1 MACTSL
7 STINPPVTRSFFRRS
22 FSDNNINICC
32 SVNHIRNSA
41 PAHKLKKNR
50 STGNIFSLKFPSSFI
65 PAALRSFLLDSETVN
80 KEIVLQ
86 VEEMVFQSDDDHNMT
101 EGESD
106 PDEQRRNWKRSNW
119 VERLMELRTD
129 WRHKQK
135 HDIDADAESEED
147 NVEGCDEHECEVS
160 YDEDEDDD
168 QGEMKSIERTTF
180 SNMLRRVSSSNIMI
194 FSRLAFL
201 CNMAYVIPEIKAKDL
216 RRYYGLDF
224 VTSSIMM
231 FEQDSMPIATAA
243 HQNQNQNQNNKPQ
256 QKRSLL
262 PRPPVAYEIAAS
274 AASYVQS
281 RAKDLLSHDTYSLQP
296 PPQGDDKSLPLHPNK
311 SCQELEEESTSSEMA
326 AYVAAASAVTA
337 VVAAGEKTKEEAAR
351 ELQSPQSSPCHWF
364 VCDDSTTHTRCFIIQ
379 GSDSLASWQANLFFE
394 PTKFEDTDVLV
405 HRGIYEAA
413 KGIYEQFLPTIK
425 QHLNDHGDQAKLQ
438 FTGHSLGG
446 SLSLL
451 VNLMLLTRKVVT
463 PTSLLPVVM
472 FGAPYVFCGGEK
484 VLEQLGLNENH
495 VHSVMM
501 HRDIVPRA
509 FSCNYP
515 NHVATVLKRL
525 NATFRSHPCLN
536 KNKLLYSPM
545 GKTFILQPDEKLSPP
560 HPLLPNGSALYTLEN
575 NNCSSTR
582 KALRVF
588 LNSPHPLETLSDPTA
603 YGSNGTILRDHDSSN
618 YLRAV
623 NEMIRKHR
631 MKPPHV
637 LRKSRKQRNIQ
648 WPLLTSQ
655 SPHAWTQEY
664 CGVMENTSP
673 VRQLEIMTTG
683 V

>member
-7 STINPPVTRSFFRRS
+7 SMINPPVTRSFFRRS
-22 FSDNNINICC
+22 FSDNNICC

-41 PAHKLKKNR
+41 PAHKLKKSR
-50 STGNIFSLKFPSSFI
+50 STAGNIFSLKFPSSFI
-65 PAALRSFLLDSETVN
+65 PGALRSFLLDLETVN
-80 KEIVLQ
+80 YKEIQ
-86 VEEMVFQSDDDHNMT
+86 VEEMVLESDDDDHNMRT

-106 PDEQRRNWKRSNW
+106 PEQRRKRSNW
-119 VERLMELRTD
+119 VERLLELRTD
-129 WRHKQK
+129 WSQKQNN
-135 HDIDADAESEED
+135 DDDDDAESEED

-160 YDEDEDDD
+160 YDDDEEDE
-168 QGEMKSIERTTF
+168 GEMKSTF
-180 SNMLRRVSSSNIMI
+180 SNMLRRVPSSDIMI

-224 VTSSIMM
+224 VTSSLTM
-231 FEQDSMPIATAA
+231 FEQDSMAIAA
-243 HQNQNQNQNNKPQ
+243 HHHQYNKPQ
-256 QKRSLL
+256 EKPSLL
-262 PRPPVAYEIAAS
+262 PRPSVAYEIAAS

-281 RAKDLLSHDTYSLQP
+281 RAKDLLSQDSSR
-296 PPQGDDKSLPLHPNK
+296 QGDWSK
-311 SCQELEEESTSSEMA
+311 SCEEYELEESSTSSDMA

-351 ELQSPQSSPCHWF
+351 ELQSPQSSPCDWF

-425 QHLNDHGDQAKLQ
+425 QHLNEHGDEAKFQ

-451 VNLMLLTRKVVT
+451 VNLMLLTRKVVS
-463 PTSLLPVVM
+463 PTCLLPVVM

-545 GKTFILQPDEKLSPP
+545 GKTFILQPDDKISPP
-560 HPLLPNGSALYTLEN
+560 HPLLPTGSALYTLEN

-582 KALRVF
+582 KALRAF

-637 LRKSRKQRNIQ
+637 IRKSRKQRNIQ

>member
-7 STINPPVTRSFFRRS
+7 SMINPPVTRSFFRRS
-22 FSDNNINICC
+22 FSDSSICC

-41 PAHKLKKNR
+41 PAHKLKKSR
-50 STGNIFSLKFPSSFI
+50 STAGNIFSLKFPSSFI
-65 PAALRSFLLDSETVN
+65 PGALRSFLLDLETVN
-80 KEIVLQ
+80 YKEIQ
-86 VEEMVFQSDDDHNMT
+86 VEEMVLESDDDTT

-106 PDEQRRNWKRSNW
+106 PEQRRKRSNW
-119 VERLMELRTD
+119 VERLLELRTD
-129 WRHKQK
+129 WSQKQK
-135 HDIDADAESEED
+135 NDDDDAESEED
-147 NVEGCDEHECEVS
+147 KVEGCDEHECEVR
-160 YDEDEDDD
+160 YDDDDEDE
-168 QGEMKSIERTTF
+168 GEMKSTF
-180 SNMLRRVSSSNIMI
+180 SNMLRRVSSSDIMI

-231 FEQDSMPIATAA
+231 FEQDSMAIATAA
-243 HQNQNQNQNNKPQ
+243 HHQYNKPQ
-256 QKRSLL
+256 EKRSLL
-262 PRPPVAYEIAAS
+262 PRPSVAYEIAAS

-281 RAKDLLSHDTYSLQP
+281 RAKDLLSQDSS
-296 PPQGDDKSLPLHPNK
+296 PQGDWSK
-311 SCQELEEESTSSEMA
+311 SCEECELEESSTSSSSEMA
-326 AYVAAASAVTA
+326 AAYVVAASAVTA

-351 ELQSPQSSPCHWF
+351 ELQSPQSSPCDWF
-364 VCDDSTTHTRCFIIQ
+364 VCDDSTTRTRCFIIQ
-379 GSDSLASWQANLFFE
+379 
-394 PTKFEDTDVLV
+394 DTDVLV

-425 QHLNDHGDQAKLQ
+425 QHLSEHGDEAKFQ

-451 VNLMLLTRKVVT
+451 VNLMLLTRKVVS
-463 PTSLLPVVM
+463 PTCLLPVVM

-560 HPLLPNGSALYTLEN
+560 HPLLPTGSALYTLEN

-582 KALRVF
+582 KALRAF

-631 MKPPHV
+631 MKPPRV
-637 LRKSRKQRNIQ
+637 IRKSRKQRNIQ